1 MSMAFR
7 FSPRIHTAMP
17 WMQSAAAWASVK
29 VCLCAVFARHW
40 DDHVELQQDHVE
52 LQQDHV
58 ELRQDHVEMQQDH
71 VELPRLAYFCQCSN
85 SMCAIDIT

>member
-1 MSMAFR
+1 
-7 FSPRIHTAMP
+7 MP

-40 DDHVELQQDHVE
+40 DDHVELQQGHVE

-58 ELRQDHVEMQQDH
+58 ELQQDH
-71 VELPRLAYFCQCSN
+71 VELPRLAYFCQCLN
-85 SMCAIDIT
+85 SMCAIDIMWTVVLKGRHAGLALLPM

>member
-7 FSPRIHTAMP
+7 SSPRTHTAMP
-17 WMQSAAAWASVK
+17 WMPSAAAWASVK

-58 ELRQDHVEMQQDH
+58 ELRQDHVE
-71 VELPRLAYFCQCSN
+71 LPRLAYFCQCLN